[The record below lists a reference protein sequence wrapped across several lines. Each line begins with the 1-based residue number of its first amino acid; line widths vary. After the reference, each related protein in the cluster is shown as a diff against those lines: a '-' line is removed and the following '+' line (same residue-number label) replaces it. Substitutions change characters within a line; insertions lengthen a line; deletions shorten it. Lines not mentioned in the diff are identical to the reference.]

1 MNVKST
7 DWKKLEE
14 QNNSLKDKFSLKKYF
29 GTDGIRG
36 IPKKTLEEEI
46 VKKVCSSVQKILEPK
61 SIALISDT
69 RESCDQITDWI
80 VQGFSDSVT
89 LTNYGVLPSGSIPI
103 LINEFNHDLGI
114 IISASHNPSEYNGIK
129 LIGKN
134 GSKLD
139 DEIEIKIENEMANIS
154 IPEKRGTFRDS
165 LEGYQSYLEFLKK
178 VNDINFDKFD
188 LVIDSA
194 NGSAYKIIEELL
206 VFKKSKF
213 KMISNNP
220 DGKNINKECGAT
232 YPSTLQ
238 KNMNKGQIGISFD
251 GDADRLIMIDEN
263 REVVNGDLLLTILSK
278 YFSQKDQLNN
288 DIVVSTVMS
297 NYGFKIAMDKFG
309 FNLIETPVGDKY
321 VAEAMK
327 KNEATLG
334 GEQSGHIIL
343 RDYLP
348 VGDGLLTCLLVL
360 QAIDYFD
367 ISITEF
373 RKKYLIE
380 YPQKLT
386 NIELGKSL
394 NDEEIEFIN
403 QIALDMSIK
412 LDLDGRYLIRNSG
425 TEPLLRVLVEA
436 KNLES
441 MESFSDELLSKINNY
456 LS

>member
-1 MNVKST
+1 LNVKST

-206 VFKKSKF
+206 VFKKAKF

-278 YFSQKDQLNN
+278 YFSQKDQLNK

-373 RKKYLIE
+373 RKKHLIE

-436 KNLES
+436 KNLEV

>member
-1 MNVKST
+1 M
-7 DWKKLEE
+7 
-14 QNNSLKDKFSLKKYF
+14 KKYF

-206 VFKKSKF
+206 VFKKAKF

-278 YFSQKDQLNN
+278 YFSQKDQLNK

-373 RKKYLIE
+373 RKKHLIE

-436 KNLES
+436 KNLEV